1 MISFYKN
8 KNIIITGHTG
18 FKGSWLT
25 LMLILLGSNVFGYS
39 LKPKKLSL
47 FNCLKLNKKLS
58 GNKFSDI
65 RNYNKLE
72 KFIIKSKPDLIFHLA
87 AQPIVSEGYLKP
99 LYTWNVNVDGTLNLL
114 KVTDKLK
121 KKCSVVIITTD
132 KVYKDIGK
140 KKYSEESE
148 LEGKDPYSSSKVA
161 VENLTDAWRKINNNK
176 KIKITVARAGNVI
189 GGGDWSKNRL
199 IPDLIKNIVNKK
211 ITYIRRPESIR
222 PWQYVIKVL
231 EGYMI
236 LAKKNYLSKSN
247 KYDCAYNFG
256 PKVSECKKVRI
267 VVGEFTK
274 NWKTKVIYKS
284 NIKKF
289 QETEYLF
296 LNSKKAKIELNWFSP
311 LSLKET
317 IRKTCDW
324 YKIFYFNKKN
334 IYKYSVKEI
343 KDCLKL

>member
-1 MISFYKN
+1 MINFYKN

-25 LMLILLGSNVFGYS
+25 LMLILSGANVFGYS

-47 FNCLKLNKKLS
+47 FNCLKLNEKLS
-58 GNKFSDI
+58 ENKFSDI

-72 KFIIKSKPDLIFHLA
+72 KFIINSKPDIIFHLA

-99 LYTWNVNVDGTLNLL
+99 LYTWNVNVGGTLNLL
-114 KVTDKLK
+114 KVTGKLK

-132 KVYKDIGK
+132 KVYKDSGK
-140 KKYSEESE
+140 KKYSEDSE
-148 LEGKDPYSSSKVA
+148 LEGKDPYSLSKVA
-161 VENLTDAWRKINNNK
+161 VENLTDSWRTLNNNK

-199 IPDLIKNIVNKK
+199 IPDLVKNIIKKK
-211 ITYIRRPESIR
+211 ITHIRRPESIR
-222 PWQYVIKVL
+222 PWQYVLKVL

-236 LAKKNYLSKSN
+236 LAKKNYLSNTN

-256 PKVSECKKVRI
+256 PKISECKKVKT

-274 NWKTKVIYKS
+274 NWKTKIIYKS

-289 QETEYLF
+289 QETDYLF
-296 LNSKKAKIELNWFSP
+296 LNSKKAKIELKW
-311 LSLKET
+311 LSSYTLKET
-317 IRKTCDW
+317 IKKTCDW
-324 YKIFYFNKKN
+324 YRIFYFDKKS
-334 IYKYSVKEI
+334 IYKHSIKEI